1 MYNDPP
7 MTTHTSK

>member
-1 MYNDPP
+1 